1 MNEQVTT
8 VDISIEPASGYQQPR
23 RPQLHFSGL
32 DKLWGCGE
40 AFRRIYIE
48 KERPDANAAILAGI
62 AVDRSVTMNLEHKIL
77 NGALLPLEEIKDKAR
92 DVVESEWK
100 KRTIV
105 MTADERAAG
114 ESVTRGAVTD
124 KAVRL
129 AALHAKEVAP
139 KINPIHVARKWSIEI
154 PGFPFD
160 LVGEI
165 DVQEKEGPRDT
176 KTSGKSPVS
185 NIADLSDQLTTYDI
199 AIMVLDGKAPD
210 RVTLDYL
217 VDNKTPVAKTFTSTR
232 NNADRQVLM
241 NRVANAA
248 DAIQKGAFVP
258 AQPTDW
264 RCSIKWCGFA
274 PTCPYFK
281 QPKSVVIETGE

>member
-1 MNEQVTT
+1 MSTLQGT
-8 VDISIEPASGYQQPR
+8 EPNLEPSTGYQAPK

-40 AFRRIYIE
+40 QFRRIYIE

-62 AVDRSVTMNLEHKIL
+62 AVDRSVTMNLESKITT
-77 NGALLPLEEIKDKAR
+77 GALLPIEQIKDKAR

-100 KRTIV
+100 LRTIV
-105 MTADERAAG
+105 MTADEKAAG
-114 ESVTRGAVTD
+114 ESATRGAVID
-124 KAVRL
+124 KSIRL
-129 AALHAKEVAP
+129 AALHAREIAP

-176 KTSGKSPVS
+176 KTSGKSPVA
-185 NIADLSDQLTTYDI
+185 NIADLSDQGTMYSL
-199 AIMVLDGKAPD
+199 ALKVLDG
-210 RVTLDYL
+210 VTPERFVLDYL
-217 VDNKTPVAKTFTSTR
+217 VDNKTPVAKSFTSTR
-232 NNADRQVLM
+232 NDDDFRVLM
-241 NRVANAA
+241 SRIENAA
-248 DAIQKGAFVP
+248 EAIQKGVFVP

-264 RCSIKWCGFA
+264 RCSMKWCGFA
-274 PTCPYFK
+274 STCRYFK
-281 QPKSVVIETGE
+281 KPKSVVIEQGE

>member
-1 MNEQVTT
+1 MNEPIIT
-8 VDISIEPASGYQQPR
+8 EPNLEPPTGYQAPK

-40 AFRRIYIE
+40 QFRRIYIE

-62 AVDRSVTMNLEHKIL
+62 AVDRAVTANLENKIL
-77 NGALLPLEEIKDKAR
+77 TGTLLPVEQIKDKAR
-92 DVVESEWK
+92 DVVEAEWK
-100 KRTIV
+100 LRTIV
-105 MTADERAAG
+105 MTADEKSAG
-114 ESVTRGAVTD
+114 ESATRGAVTD

-129 AALHAKEVAP
+129 AALHAREIAP

-176 KTSGKSPVS
+176 KTTAKSPVA
-185 NIADLSDQLTTYDI
+185 NIADLSDQGTMYSL
-199 AIMVLDGKAPD
+199 AIKVLDGKTPE
-210 RVTLDYL
+210 RFGLDFL
-217 VDNKTPVAKTFTSTR
+217 IDSKVPVAKTFWSTR
-232 NNADRQVLM
+232 DDSDFRVLM
-241 NRVANAA
+241 ARVENAA
-248 DAIQKGAFVP
+248 DVIQKGAFTP

-264 RCSIKWCGFA
+264 RCSMKWCGFA
-274 PTCPYFK
+274 STCRYFK
-281 QPKSVVIETGE
+281 KPKSTVIETGE

>member
-1 MNEQVTT
+1 MNETIAT
-8 VDISIEPASGYQQPR
+8 EPGTEPSGGYQPPK

-40 AFRRIYIE
+40 QFRRIYIE

-62 AVDRSVTMNLEHKIL
+62 AVDRSVTANLENKIL
-77 NGALLPLEEIKDKAR
+77 TGSLLPVEQIKDKAR

-100 KRTIV
+100 LRTIV
-105 MTADERAAG
+105 MTADEKAAG
-114 ESVTRGAVTD
+114 ESATRGAVTD
-124 KAVRL
+124 KAIRL
-129 AALHAKEVAP
+129 AALHAREIAP

-176 KTSGKSPVS
+176 KTTAKSPVA
-185 NIADLSDQLTTYDI
+185 NIADLSDQLTMYAL
-199 AIMVLDGKAPD
+199 AIKVLDGVVPE
-210 RVTLDYL
+210 RVSLDFL
-217 VDNKTPVAKTFTSTR
+217 IDNKTPVAKTFSSVR
-232 NNADRQVLM
+232 DNGDFGVLM
-241 NRVANAA
+241 ARVENAA
-248 DAIQKGAFVP
+248 EAIQKGVFVP

-264 RCSIKWCGFA
+264 RCSMKWCGFA
-274 PTCPYFK
+274 STCRYFK
-281 QPKSVVIETGE
+281 KPKSSVIEQGE